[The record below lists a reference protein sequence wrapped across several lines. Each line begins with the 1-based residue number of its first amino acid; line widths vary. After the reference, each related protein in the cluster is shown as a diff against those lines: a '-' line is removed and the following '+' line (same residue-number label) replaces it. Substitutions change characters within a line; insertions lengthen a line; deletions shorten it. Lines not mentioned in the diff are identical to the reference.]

1 MKVVECCPFF
11 NENLVAEIKI
21 AEARTWVDELH
32 ITECNKSFRFGDK
45 PYSFRFADD
54 PLVHYRQLD
63 GNTAFIKPDWVLSCS
78 PWFIKKQNHAW
89 ENDGIQRNI
98 ACSYID
104 VDDRDIVILSDLD
117 EIIDSRYA
125 DRIIHETQKRGIV
138 TIKLHFT
145 LFYFNLFSKNWG
157 GPPSYS
163 YRTFIMTGRY
173 FKSMFITSDR
183 LRKKGEH
190 GKLFSTVHCLE
201 DTVGFHHSWLGDDRY
216 VAEKLKSYAHDAGDH
231 DSRVFS
237 ADGSVNMD
245 YVRECIEQKRSVF
258 GPEHELYVNNDIN
271 LLESVEKC
279 KLNSN
284 SKYFI

>member
-1 MKVVECCPFF
+1 MKVVECSPFF
-11 NENLVAEIKI
+11 NENLIAKIKI

-32 ITECNKSFRFGDK
+32 IIECNKSFRFGDK
-45 PYSFRFADD
+45 SYSFEFADD
-54 PLVHYRQLD
+54 PLVHYHQLD
-63 GNTAFIKPDWVLSCS
+63 GNAVFQKHHWSLSFS
-78 PWFIKKQNHAW
+78 PWFIKQQDHPW
-89 ENDGIQRNI
+89 ENEGRQRNS

-104 VDDRDIVILSDLD
+104 VDDNDIVILSDVD

-125 DRIIHETQKRGIV
+125 DRIIHETRKCGIV

-173 FKSMFITSDR
+173 FKSMYITSDQ

-190 GKLFSTVHCLE
+190 GKLFSMVYCLE
-201 DTVGFHHSWLGDDRY
+201 DIMGFHHSWLGDDRY
-216 VAEKLKSYAHDAGDH
+216 VAEKLKSYSHDATDH

-237 ADGSVNMD
+237 ADGSVNVD
-245 YVRECIEQKRSVF
+245 YIRECIEQKRSVF
-258 GPEHELYVNNDIN
+258 GPEHELYADHTIN
-271 LLESVEKC
+271 LLESVEKL
-279 KLNSN
+279 KHNNKSM
-284 SKYFI
+284 YFI